1 MITKS
6 LREVK
11 KIIDEGQGSSSIP
24 FLLHADVTY
33 PVIEGNTSNFLTEY
47 AANED
52 SYNNL
57 IIRKRGSQ
65 LADFDYDDNPLYSL
79 YTDWY
84 YLIESITLTH
94 LDSWARMYYALS
106 LDYNPI
112 WNVDGQTITERDE
125 HENEMDYAQQIVTNG
140 TRSDSTTYKS
150 VSYDS
155 ATEKETGKD
164 EFSQGQQQNT
174 IGAHKDTNTIGA
186 EKETVT
192 RQGNQGVTM
201 TQQMLNSEWDFRKK
215 NFFEMVLNTVLDEVG
230 FRYNGGVSI

>member
-1 MITKS
+1 MKKTLKQISKDSSFTSELPFILLRSTLEYPTIT
-6 LREVK
+6 
-11 KIIDEGQGSSSIP
+11 
-24 FLLHADVTY
+24 
-33 PVIEGNTSNFLTEY
+33 GNESNFLSDYDDMIKQVNDY
-47 AANED
+47 A
-52 SYNNL
+52 
-57 IIRKRGSQ
+57 IHRRGSQ
-65 LADFDYDDNPLYSL
+65 FVDLDIEEEALQSEWYDIVDA
-79 YTDWY
+79 
-84 YLIESITLTH
+84 ITTMH

-106 LDYNPI
+106 LSYNPI

-125 HENEMDYAQQIVTNG
+125 HKNEMDYAQQIVTNG

-201 TQQMLNSEWDFRKK
+201 TQQMLNSEWEFRKK
-215 NFFEMVLNTVLDEVG
+215 SFFETIINTVLDEIG
-230 FRYNGGVSI
+230 FYYSGGISI

>member
-1 MITKS
+1 MKKTLKQISKDTSFTVSNPFILLKS
-6 LREVK
+6 SAEYPT
-11 KIIDEGQGSSSIP
+11 IP
-24 FLLHADVTY
+24 
-33 PVIEGNTSNFLTEY
+33 ENTSNFLTDY
-47 AANED
+47 AAMKNQI
-52 SYNNL
+52 NL
-57 IIRKRGSQ
+57 YAIHRRGSQ
-65 LADFDYDDNPLYSL
+65 FADLDIDVENLQS
-79 YTDWY
+79 DWY
-84 YLIESITLTH
+84 DLIDAITTMH
-94 LDSWARMYYALS
+94 LEAWARLYYGLS
-106 LDYNPI
+106 LSYNPI

-155 ATEKETGKD
+155 ALEKEIGKD

-201 TQQMLNSEWDFRKK
+201 TQAMLTSEWEFRKRS
-215 NFFEMVLNTVLDEVG
+215 FFETIINTVLDEIG
-230 FRYNGGVSI
+230 FYYSGGVSI